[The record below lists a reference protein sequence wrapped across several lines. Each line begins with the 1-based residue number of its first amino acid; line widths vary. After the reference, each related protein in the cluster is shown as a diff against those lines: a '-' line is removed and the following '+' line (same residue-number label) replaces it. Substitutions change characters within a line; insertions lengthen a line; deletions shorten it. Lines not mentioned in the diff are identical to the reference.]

1 MPIGRVR
8 FTNTSDP
15 DTRFNSEAGKR
26 KMKTKWVLLGAAII
40 GLVLGQTSALAS
52 DANGNHD
59 TYIWVVGAT
68 TPSDTA
74 IAPDGSTITMKGQGT
89 LTAGPDNAA
98 SGGGTYSLSTGGSG
112 TWTATGVLGFVSYGP
127 AAPPLPS
134 ILFGGETKLN
144 IRLSNGATGVLTI
157 FCVLGS
163 PPPSKEEGITVILGA
178 AGQFTK
184 QDGGNTIFIH
194 S

>member
-1 MPIGRVR
+1 
-8 FTNTSDP
+8 
-15 DTRFNSEAGKR
+15 
-26 KMKTKWVLLGAAII
+26 MKTKWVLLGAAII
-40 GLVLGQTSALAS
+40 GLALGQTSAMAS

-163 PPPSKEEGITVILGA
+163 PPPSKEEGITVVLGA

>member
-8 FTNTSDP
+8 FTNTSDL

-26 KMKTKWVLLGAAII
+26 NMKTKWVLLGAAII

-74 IAPDGSTITMKGQGT
+74 IAPDGSTITMKGQGR
-89 LTAGPDNAA
+89 LTAGPSNTA
-98 SGGGTYSLSTGGSG
+98 SGGGTYSLSSGGG
-112 TWTATGVLGFVSYGP
+112 RGRAGAGGAWFVP
-127 AAPPLPS
+127 DRAPSAPS
-134 ILFGGETKLN
+134 
-144 IRLSNGATGVLTI
+144 
-157 FCVLGS
+157 
-163 PPPSKEEGITVILGA
+163 
-178 AGQFTK
+178 
-184 QDGGNTIFIH
+184 
-194 S
+194 